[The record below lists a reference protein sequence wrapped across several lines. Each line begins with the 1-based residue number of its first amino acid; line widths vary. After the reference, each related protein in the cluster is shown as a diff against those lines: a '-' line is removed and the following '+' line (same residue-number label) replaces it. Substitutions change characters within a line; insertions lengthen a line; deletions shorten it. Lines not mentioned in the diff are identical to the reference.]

1 VGLGDAVGMG
11 ASHCLA
17 SGMGGT
23 RAAGDLVARMQMTRS
38 MRLGAAKE
46 YVADKLGCSRRDLS
60 DPVAMWDIRAQLGL
74 GRYPDQDT
82 VFAAEPLAMEAKFR
96 IGELL
101 DVPINCVQRFRERAG
116 I

>member
-1 VGLGDAVGMG
+1 MGLGDAIGMG

-23 RAAGDLVARMQMTRS
+23 RAAGDLVARMQMTRG
-38 MRLGAAKE
+38 MRLRQAKE
-46 YVADKLGCSRRDLS
+46 HVAGKLGCSVRDLS

-82 VFAAEPLAMEAKFR
+82 VFASEPLAMEAKFR
-96 IGELL
+96 IGEVLGI
-101 DVPINCVQRFRERAG
+101 PINCVQKFKERAG